1 MFSVSWNDL
10 DSTLFVSQII
20 DDMLTFSLVW
30 ILTPSLTF
38 PILPA
43 PSVFCNC
50 QSPTILY
57 LDLLLGAPFDDAD
70 GADDLEA

>member
-1 MFSVSWNDL
+1 MIFTAHFYQPDNGV
-10 DSTLFVSQII
+10 F
-20 DDMLTFSLVW
+20 MLTFSLVW
-30 ILTPSLTF
+30 ILTPNLTF

-57 LDLLLGAPFDDAD
+57 LDLLLGAPLDDAD

>member
-1 MFSVSWNDL
+1 MILTAHFHQPDNDV
-10 DSTLFVSQII
+10 FV
-20 DDMLTFSLVW
+20 LTFSRVW
-30 ILTPSLTF
+30 ILTPNLTF

-57 LDLLLGAPFDDAD
+57 LDLLLEAPFDDAD

>member
-1 MFSVSWNDL
+1 MILTAHYPLVQN
-10 DSTLFVSQII
+10 I
-20 DDMLTFSLVW
+20 DEKLTFSLVW
-30 ILTPSLTF
+30 ILTPNLTF